1 MKKAMLAAAITL
13 LAACSTLPDSI
24 KGPFARAAQG
34 ASTTDTVDQPAATSP
49 FPAVTDK
56 GLF

>member
-13 LAACSTLPDSI
+13 LAACSTMPNSI
-24 KGPFARAAQG
+24 KGPFARAGQG
-34 ASTTDTVDQPAATSP
+34 SSTTDTVDQPAAKRP

>member
-24 KGPFARAAQG
+24 KGPFARAAHG
-34 ASTTDTVDQPAATSP
+34 ATATDAADQPSVQSP
-49 FPAVTDK
+49 YPTVTDK

>member
-34 ASTTDTVDQPAATSP
+34 STTTDTVDKPSATSP
-49 FPAVTDK
+49 FPAVTDQ

>member
-24 KGPFARAAQG
+24 KGPFARAAHG
-34 ASTTDTVDQPAATSP
+34 ATTTDTVDQPAAPSP

>member
-13 LAACSTLPDSI
+13 LAACSTLPDST
-24 KGPFARAAQG
+24 KGPFARASQG
-34 ASTTDTVDQPAATSP
+34 ATATDAADPPSAQSP
-49 FPAVTDK
+49 YPTVTDK

>member
-24 KGPFARAAQG
+24 KGPFARASQG
-34 ASTTDTVDQPAATSP
+34 ATASDAVEAPSAQSPYPAA
-49 FPAVTDK
+49 TDK